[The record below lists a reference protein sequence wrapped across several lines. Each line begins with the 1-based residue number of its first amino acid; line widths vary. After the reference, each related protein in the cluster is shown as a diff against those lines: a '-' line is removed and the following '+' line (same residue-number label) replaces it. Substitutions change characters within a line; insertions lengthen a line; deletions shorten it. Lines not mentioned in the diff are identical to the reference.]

1 MLSRIAFPLY
11 TNPKV
16 MPFEVLITTTRI
28 LDLSIVQT
36 SKTYERTE
44 PMSVTR

>member
-1 MLSRIAFPLY
+1 MLLRTALPLY

-36 SKTYERTE
+36 NKTYERTG
-44 PMSVTR
+44 PMSATR